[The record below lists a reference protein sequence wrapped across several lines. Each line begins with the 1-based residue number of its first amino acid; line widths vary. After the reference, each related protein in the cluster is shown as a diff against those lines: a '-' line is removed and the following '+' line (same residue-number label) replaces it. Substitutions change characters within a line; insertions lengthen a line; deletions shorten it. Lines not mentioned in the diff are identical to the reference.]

1 MSRTKIVAT
10 IGPQTRTPEVVRAL
24 ANEGMNVARLNGSHG
39 TLPWH
44 ADVIELLR
52 RTVPDTPILLDV
64 PGRKI
69 RTGSLAKDVTFAAGD
84 EIRFSTDVEHPA
96 PGSVPLNRD
105 DVHEA
110 VTPGMRIL
118 ADDGTITL
126 TVTAVRGR
134 EIVCRA
140 EVSGVLGSAKG
151 INIPG
156 MRLSDDLFTAR
167 DRQLLAFAHEHS
179 VDFVGLS
186 FVESAA
192 HVRAARDLIGGP
204 WPQVLAKIETQRG
217 VDHLNEIVAEADAI
231 MIDRGDLSTDV
242 GVENLGV
249 MQKHILQVARYAGK
263 AAIVATEM
271 LHTMI
276 TNHVPTKAEVTDIT
290 NAVLDGCSAT
300 MLSGETAVGAYPAE
314 AVRMM
319 RSVVA
324 SAERHL
330 QSTLDATNVK
340 DRSRVPE
347 VTADAIAMIC
357 RLLPVTKIVAVTRQG
372 YAARTIA
379 ARQPRQPILAVSN
392 DRQAARSFN
401 LLPGTEG
408 VFVEMAFER
417 ASTDHVLIALRELWR
432 RGKLEREDMVL
443 VTALAYP
450 KSGNRMNLLQTHVV
464 GDLIDA
470 LNWSH

>member
-10 IGPQTRTPEVVRAL
+10 IGPQTGTAESIRAL
-24 ANEGMNVARLNGSHG
+24 AGEGMSVARLNGSHG

-44 ADVIELLR
+44 AEVIHLLR
-52 RTVPDTPILLDV
+52 LTVPDIPILLDV

-69 RTGSLAKDVTFAAGD
+69 RTGTLTADVPFGVGD
-84 EIRFSTDVEHPA
+84 EIRFTTDLEQPA
-96 PGSVPLNRD
+96 HGSIPLNRD

-110 VTPGMRIL
+110 IMPGMRIL
-118 ADDGTITL
+118 ADDGTIAL
-126 TVTAVRGR
+126 VVTGVRGR

-140 EVSGVLGSAKG
+140 EVRGVLGSAKG

-167 DRQLLAFAHEHS
+167 DRQLLAFAHAQA
-179 VDFVGLS
+179 VDFVGIS

-192 HVRAARDLIGGP
+192 HVRAARELIGGK
-204 WPQVLAKIETQRG
+204 WPQVLAKIETKRG
-217 VDHLNEIVAEADAI
+217 VDHLEEIVAEADAI

-242 GVENLGV
+242 GLENLGIV
-249 MQKHILQVARYAGK
+249 QKHILQVARHAGK

-290 NAVLDGCSAT
+290 NAVLDGCAAT
-300 MLSGETAVGAYPAE
+300 MLSGETAVGVYPVD

-319 RSVVA
+319 RDVVA

-330 QSTLDATNVK
+330 QTTLDDANVK
-340 DRSRVPE
+340 DRSHVPE
-347 VTADAIAMIC
+347 VTAEAIAMIC

-392 DRQAARSFN
+392 DPQAARSFN

-408 VFVEMAFER
+408 VFVEMSFDR
-417 ASTDHVLIALRELWR
+417 ASTDHVLVALRELWR
-432 RGKLEREDMVL
+432 RGKLESDDMVL

-464 GDLIDA
+464 GDLIEA
-470 LNWSH
+470 LSWQH